1 MIFQLRRNSSSV
13 LLAELGVR
21 WLSADSEPDAMTV
34 KGKSEGSVLRSL
46 AGILGVLCTVLV
58 LGNVATL
65 PRTGEYTL
73 LGLIA
78 VPFGILAFVLWQ
90 YALRGEIGSS
100 TRSGCVGGLIVGSIG
115 FLFGFIGPLVFRP
128 EANQGPLLG
137 ILITGPLGMV
147 AGFVGG
153 LVVGIRRK
161 RPSLQE

>member
-1 MIFQLRRNSSSV
+1 
-13 LLAELGVR
+13 
-21 WLSADSEPDAMTV
+21 MTV
-34 KGKSEGSVLRSL
+34 KSKSVEGSVLRIL
-46 AGILGVLCTVLV
+46 AGILGVLCTALV
-58 LGNVATL
+58 LGNVVAL

-78 VPFGILAFVLWQ
+78 VPFGILAFVFWQ
-90 YALRGEIGSS
+90 YALRGEIGSP

-161 RPSLQE
+161 LPSRHE

>member
-1 MIFQLRRNSSSV
+1 
-13 LLAELGVR
+13 
-21 WLSADSEPDAMTV
+21 MTV
-34 KGKSEGSVLRSL
+34 KWKPVEGSLLRIL
-46 AGILGVLCTVLV
+46 AGIVGLLCTALV
-58 LGNVATL
+58 LWNVATL

-78 VPFGILAFVLWQ
+78 LPFGMLAFVFWL
-90 YALRGEIGSS
+90 YALRGEIGSPM
-100 TRSGCVGGLIVGSIG
+100 RSGCVGGLIVGSIG

-153 LVVGIRRK
+153 LVVGMRRK
-161 RPSLQE
+161 LPSLHE

>member
-1 MIFQLRRNSSSV
+1 MKR
-13 LLAELGVR
+13 
-21 WLSADSEPDAMTV
+21 
-34 KGKSEGSVLRSL
+34 GSGETSFPRIL
-46 AGILGVLCTVLV
+46 AGTLGLLFTALV
-58 LGNVATL
+58 LWNVATL
-65 PRTGEYTL
+65 PQTGEYTL

-78 VPFGILAFVLWQ
+78 LPFGILAFVCWW
-90 YALRGEIGSS
+90 YALRGEIGSPI
-100 TRSGCVGGLIVGSIG
+100 RSGCVGGLIVGSIG

-161 RPSLQE
+161 L